1 MDKRG
6 KIKHLNVQYFI
17 VLLIEYYYCKYTYM
31 NSRQIQKKK
40 LKTIG
45 HNLVTVD
52 RVVALKTMAL
62 KSIVV
67 PKFPKHF
74 LGQQQFAP

>member
-6 KIKHLNVQYFI
+6 KIKYLNVQYFI
-17 VLLIEYYYCKYTYM
+17 VLLIEYYYCNTYM
-31 NSRQIQKKK
+31 NSRQIQEKK

-45 HNLVTVD
+45 HNLVKVD